1 MLQTFR
7 MVELG
12 LSWRL
17 DSTKEHSQRAFFSD
31 DRSFGEFARLSKI
44 TLNIHHERCQRFNAY
59 STVNDCDFCDY
70 TAFGLAS
77 PAYFSIT
84 PFGSASGLAHLWE
97 LMKREVLHTG
107 IISYHLTNS
116 IKAQKK
122 LLLLSHLNAAW

>member
-7 MVELG
+7 MIELG

-70 TAFGLAS
+70 TVTQKTVQNCFCQNFIKLPPILIVFGKTVAKRLKLCEVHSFSTS
-77 PAYFSIT
+77 P
-84 PFGSASGLAHLWE
+84 
-97 LMKREVLHTG
+97 
-107 IISYHLTNS
+107 NS
-116 IKAQKK
+116 R
-122 LLLLSHLNAAW
+122 HRTTVLNADVPN